1 MKPCSV
7 AVPIPFS
14 NSKPALIKIQ
24 PSLDSEKSLIMNGG
38 VLDNIYSEE
47 NIDFGFYLKPKGL
60 EKSSESQ
67 TKDKEGKLSLGE
79 IQITSTDWDTIDIS
93 GVFSNQD
100 MEMEI
105 SLNLVEDYP
114 NEKIKLLRSWK
125 RILRHP
131 NTCSS
136 TEAHE
141 THQNHIKRGRID
153 CPLQEL

>member
-1 MKPCSV
+1 M
-7 AVPIPFS
+7 
-14 NSKPALIKIQ
+14 
-24 PSLDSEKSLIMNGG
+24 
-38 VLDNIYSEE
+38 DNIYSEE

-105 SLNLVEDYP
+105 SLNLVEDYL

-125 RILRHP
+125 QIL
-131 NTCSS
+131 
-136 TEAHE
+136 
-141 THQNHIKRGRID
+141 
-153 CPLQEL
+153 

>member
-1 MKPCSV
+1 M
-7 AVPIPFS
+7 
-14 NSKPALIKIQ
+14 
-24 PSLDSEKSLIMNGG
+24 
-38 VLDNIYSEE
+38 DNNYSEE
-47 NIDFGFYLKPKGL
+47 NIDFGFYLKPKEL

-67 TKDKEGKLSLGE
+67 TKDKEGKSSLGE
-79 IQITSTDWDTIDIS
+79 IQITSTDWDTTDFS

-125 RILRHP
+125 RILRHL

-136 TEAHE
+136 IKAHE